1 MKKLSKNDII
11 FLHENLIEIYGGDKK
26 IRDHNLLDLSA
37 NSPYQTFDGVD
48 LYEGIIEKAVHLCF
62 LL

>member
-48 LYEGIIEKAVHLCF
+48 L
-62 LL
+62 